1 MFKNGKIFFIPN
13 HVDPEETVQ
22 GLQGDPGEL
31 GVLVLELLKT
41 HSEERVPV
49 VQEECFLRYTKK
61 TGHKREKRQPKLSKN
76 YHFYYLNFRQ
86 KNKIT
91 VKLLFYARN
100 GESVKL

>member
-61 TGHKREKRQPKLSKN
+61 TGHKREKRQPKLS
-76 YHFYYLNFRQ
+76 
-86 KNKIT
+86 
-91 VKLLFYARN
+91 
-100 GESVKL
+100 